1 MGILETY
8 NTCEHSTYIRL
19 EASINYDKTDEW
31 CVHGLKTRVRKIHK
45 YNNIIRIYYIILDLA
60 EVNKTL

>member
-1 MGILETY
+1 MWTQ
-8 NTCEHSTYIRL
+8 YIRL
-19 EASINYDKTDEW
+19 EASINYDKTDEG
-31 CVHGLKTRVRKIHK
+31 VHGLKTRVRKIHK